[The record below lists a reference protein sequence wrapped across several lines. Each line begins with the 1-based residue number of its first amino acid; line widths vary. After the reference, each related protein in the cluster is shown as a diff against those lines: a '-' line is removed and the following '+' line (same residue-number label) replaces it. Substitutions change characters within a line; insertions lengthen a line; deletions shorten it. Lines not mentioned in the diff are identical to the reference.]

1 MRDWDLEIYSALL
14 KRPGLCMGTNDWN
27 EVENFIRFYE
37 LGSKWECN
45 FKNLLTDQL
54 FDKYEIR
61 MPSSGLIEQLK
72 LIAIKTKTN
81 WDEIFIQEA
90 MDILR
95 TQSDGGNQFRFQ
107 KILRNKILNYFQN
120 MPDEIDS
127 SYFMNLNQINRQ
139 VDDWHGQNLTE
150 REIKMFK
157 EIKEMILFQTTK
169 ESDKVKP
176 TQKLRDKIIQLK
188 EQIKNES

>member
-1 MRDWDLEIYSALL
+1 
-14 KRPGLCMGTNDWN
+14 
-27 EVENFIRFYE
+27 
-37 LGSKWECN
+37 
-45 FKNLLTDQL
+45 
-54 FDKYEIR
+54 
-61 MPSSGLIEQLK
+61 
-72 LIAIKTKTN
+72 
-81 WDEIFIQEA
+81 
-90 MDILR
+90 
-95 TQSDGGNQFRFQ
+95 
-107 KILRNKILNYFQN
+107 